1 MKMDLM
7 KDKDVRAV
15 VFEQDAVVNSTLTAA
30 DGSVLREFELKSALI
45 RYELIGGAPVKTMTA
60 ATDGQTSAQPKPRQL
75 GKLIVPVPGT
85 MLVRDHRPPE
95 KKPAGAPAND
105 GGLGGG
111 NTRGAMAF
119 QWDHD
124 LVYDESTRGAEM
136 NGNVVSVFQSDDPK
150 EPRAQLN
157 SDQVTALFEPK
168 APAPKNPFGAA
179 QPAPATP
186 QPQHQPPQQS
196 GEAPASLQLRWL
208 TALGHATVNRAGA
221 VVTANRI
228 DFDPIS
234 SELVATGTDRDPAR
248 YHDATGVNATA
259 AEQILWNTQT
269 WMIKAHNL
277 SARANG
283 TPPPQPTP
291 GKPQPK
297 QPQPQ
302 RRR

>member
-1 MKMDLM
+1 MNSPANRVFVYGPVAVVTAETDGAVTTLTGRNATIELADRRRPGPGHAARGPRALIARGPAAAPPRLLPAQPGPTPSPRAATVPSTRPSKHQKNVAAGAHRLRAADGMKMDLM

-15 VFEQDAVVNSTLTAA
+15 VFEQDAVVKSTLTAA
-30 DGSVLREFELKSALI
+30 DGSILREFELKSALI

-95 KKPAGAPAND
+95 KKPPAPPND

-119 QWDHD
+119 RWDHD

-168 APAPKNPFGAA
+168 APAPKHPSRA
-179 QPAPATP
+179 QPATATP
-186 QPQHQPPQQS
+186 QRT
-196 GEAPASLQLRWL
+196 APA
-208 TALGHATVNRAGA
+208 
-221 VVTANRI
+221 
-228 DFDPIS
+228 
-234 SELVATGTDRDPAR
+234 
-248 YHDATGVNATA
+248 A
-259 AEQILWNTQT
+259 AAI
-269 WMIKAHNL
+269 
-277 SARANG
+277 R
-283 TPPPQPTP
+283 
-291 GKPQPK
+291 
-297 QPQPQ
+297 
-302 RRR
+302 